1 MAGEAST
8 KAKVVNPADFEAY
21 KSQFLLDVKIVI
33 VMEEIPKA
41 LEGSKRVEIVV
52 ISDKYQITAVFANT
66 MSGDFLPPQIIYSGK
81 TTKCLPSIKFPDV
94 GISHLPRIIGHNGRY
109 PKGTGDYYYIIT
121 FMHYAI
127 LDGNLIP
134 QVYDQQNYLKF
145 ITF

>member
-94 GISHLPRIIGHNGRY
+94 GISHLPRIIGQMEDI
-109 PKGTGDYYYIIT
+109 PKALVIIIT
-121 FMHYAI
+121 
-127 LDGNLIP
+127 
-134 QVYDQQNYLKF
+134 
-145 ITF
+145 